1 MIKNSEADMTKMTM
15 TSEQWNGLVALIM
28 AHAVRAAK
36 RNDTDH
42 TDAKRQAGECEKNV
56 RKLFVVDES

>member
-1 MIKNSEADMTKMTM
+1 MPKMTM

-36 RNDTDH
+36 RNDIDYM
-42 TDAKRQAGECEKNV
+42 DAKRQAGECEKNV
-56 RKLFVVDES
+56 RKMFVVDES